1 MTKKWLL
8 ALLSCVVLVFA
19 FDWRM
24 RPSPEALSV
33 EAYDPFIQPSVIQK
47 QQYIETELARGMI
60 SLSPTAPGH
69 CLIVPKRAVLRFED
83 LTSEEVVEMS
93 YIIRRTQEAIEAK
106 MGPCDYVLLQKNGA
120 CVGQASNH
128 LIWHYVPRSCAQRSV
143 LLFTLRFAHPFHSK
157 LSDTVMREWVDSMKE
172 IIAKKT
178 ESEIAFVRPEGSSE
192 LSAIESYQ
200 ADVSEVTLDGFTSS
214 HIELE
219 EIVD

>member
-8 ALLSCVVLVFA
+8 ALLSCIVLVFA

-24 RPSPEALSV
+24 RPSTAALSV
-33 EAYDPFIQPSVIQK
+33 EAYDPFTQPSVIQK

-60 SLSPTAPGH
+60 SLNPTAPGH
-69 CLIVPKRAVLRFED
+69 CLIIPKRAVLRFED
-83 LTSEEVVEMS
+83 LTSEELVEMG

-106 MGPCDYVLLQKNGA
+106 MGPCDYVLLQKNGP

-128 LIWHYVPRSCAQRSV
+128 LIWHYVPRSCQQRSV

-157 LSDTVMREWVDSMKE
+157 LSDKAMKEWVDSMKE
-172 IIAKKT
+172 KIAKQT
-178 ESEIAFVRPEGSSE
+178 ESERVFVESDGESD

-200 ADVSEVTLDGFTSS
+200 AGASEVVLDGFTVS
-214 HIELE
+214 HSDLE